1 MSKKLNKVCVILMNM
16 APCNPPDYISIALS
30 PTRTISNG
38 SVSSSSVCQSSTIP
52 LCLSPDSLPC
62 YIESRNRHNR
72 SKASR
77 DSCQMRAALL
87 LRVARDT
94 EEYMTSAGDLCP
106 PTFDLTT
113 TSDSGDEGSRLQGMN
128 TLRIPA
134 CESRWSMGS
143 SIAEEPGVAEEEER
157 EKEDKKMLNKGV
169 GF

>member
-1 MSKKLNKVCVILMNM
+1 MSKKLNKVYVTLMNM

-38 SVSSSSVCQSSTIP
+38 SVSSSSVCQSSIIP

-77 DSCQMRAALL
+77 GSCQTRAALL

-94 EEYMTSAGDLCP
+94 EEYMTPASDLCP
-106 PTFDLTT
+106 PTFT
-113 TSDSGDEGSRLQGMN
+113 TSDSGDEGSRLRGEYP
-128 TLRIPA
+128 TYSCL
-134 CESRWSMGS
+134 
-143 SIAEEPGVAEEEER
+143 
-157 EKEDKKMLNKGV
+157 
-169 GF
+169 

>member
-1 MSKKLNKVCVILMNM
+1 
-16 APCNPPDYISIALS
+16 
-30 PTRTISNG
+30 
-38 SVSSSSVCQSSTIP
+38 
-52 LCLSPDSLPC
+52 
-62 YIESRNRHNR
+62 
-72 SKASR
+72 
-77 DSCQMRAALL
+77 MRAALL
-87 LRVARDT
+87 PRVARDT
-94 EEYMTSAGDLCP
+94 EEYMTPAGDLCP

-113 TSDSGDEGSRLQGMN
+113 TFDSGDEGSRLQGMN